1 MKKIVIAATFMAGSL
16 VLSAI
21 PAKAVEVEKT
31 GNCSA
36 GSLWQADLELEYQ
49 VFDLGFEID
58 TRNGNENWNFTLRHN
73 GKRVLSDSR
82 TSVKEFD
89 DSYAEVE
96 WDVIRPDRK
105 GNDTFAFRAVN
116 QVSGEVCR
124 ATLKSQ

>member
-31 GNCSA
+31 GNCSS

-49 VFDLGFEID
+49 VFDLGFEIN
-58 TRNGNENWNFTLRHN
+58 TRNGNQNWNFTLRHN

-105 GNDTFAFRAVN
+105 GNDTFTFRAVN